1 MTTLS
6 EQHDS
11 LSPESLRQT
20 LASVGNTP
28 LLPVRVTLAGRRREV
43 HLKLE
48 GANPGRSIKI
58 RPALALV
65 EDLRRRGFVYPGARL
80 VESTSGNLGVA
91 LAMVAHALH
100 LDFTAVVDPK
110 TPPEHLAEMRRLGAS
125 IEMVTAPDEC
135 GGFLLSRLQRVREL
149 CANSPELVWTDQ
161 YSNRANP
168 LAHYRG
174 TGPEMYQQLDGAVD
188 AVFVA
193 VSTCGTLTGVGSFFR
208 YVKPTTR
215 IIAVDVRGSIAL
227 GGNPSPRRLT
237 GIGSS
242 RRPSFAIDGL
252 YDDAVHVDDQR
263 AFACCR
269 ALLDCAGVKVG
280 GSSGA
285 VVDACL
291 TYLSD
296 HPELTRV
303 ACICPD
309 HGDNY
314 NSSIFDDA
322 WLEEHVG
329 LPADKARRIE
339 DVVVDIGVAVP
350 TS

>member
-1 MTTLS
+1 MTAVFEHRDSSSS
-6 EQHDS
+6 EDLNRS
-11 LSPESLRQT
+11 

-28 LLPVRVTLAGRRREV
+28 LLPMTVAIGGRQRQV

-48 GANPGRSIKI
+48 GANPGRSIKV

-65 EDLRRRGFVYPGARL
+65 EDLRRRGLVYPGARL

-91 LAMVAHALH
+91 LAMVASASH

-135 GGFLLSRLQRVREL
+135 GGFLLSRLRRVREL
-149 CANSPELVWTDQ
+149 CATSPELLWTDQ

-174 TGPEMYQQLDGAVD
+174 TGPELYQQLEGAVD
-188 AVFVA
+188 AVFIA
-193 VSTCGTLTGVGSFFR
+193 VSTCGTLAGIGSFFR
-208 YVKPTTR
+208 YVKPATR

-227 GGNPSPRRLT
+227 GGVPSPRRLT

-242 RRPSFAIDGL
+242 RRPSFPIDGL
-252 YDDAVHVDDQR
+252 YDDAVHVDDER

-269 ALLDCAGVKVG
+269 ALRDCVDVKVG

-285 VVDACL
+285 VLDACL
-291 TYLSD
+291 RYLSD

-322 WLEEHVG
+322 WLERQVG
-329 LPADKARRIE
+329 EPVVKARRLE
-339 DVVVDIGVAVP
+339 DVMVDVGAAVG
-350 TS
+350 